1 MKIYGNVCKKYREFK
16 NPKISYI
23 FRESLDLSIVY
34 DQCGHDYKKILKEE
48 ESIEILKSPGL
59 ITNIEMYQKM
69 YNHIWRKYKSRIQTE
84 KYRNYLI
91 EEINQNKLISKK
103 HNKVYRVLNYIEHL
117 LISISIVS
125 GCISISAFASL
136 VGILQ

>member
-1 MKIYGNVCKKYREFK
+1 MKIYRNVCKKYREFK
-16 NPKISYI
+16 DPKIPYI
-23 FRESLDLSIVY
+23 FRKSLDLSIVY

-48 ESIEILKSPGL
+48 ESIEILKSLGI

-69 YNHIWRKYKSRIQTE
+69 YNHIWRKYKSIIQTE

>member
-69 YNHIWRKYKSRIQTE
+69 YNHIWRKYKSRIQTK

-117 LISISIVS
+117 LISIFIVI